1 MHYAATTISELQDV
15 AAQLVSL
22 LRQAAVIELVGD
34 VGAGKTTFVK
44 GLAKG
49 LGITEEISSPSYTI
63 NRQYEIPDGRM
74 LSHYDF
80 YRLVEPGIIKAEIA
94 EDIADENTITVIEW
108 VESVSDVLPEKRI
121 IVVITSPSESTRDIT
136 IKGIEGLKS

>member
-1 MHYAATTISELQDV
+1 MNYADATIYELQDV
-15 AAQLVSL
+15 AAQLASL

-63 NRQYEIPDGRM
+63 NRQYEAPDGRI

-80 YRLVEPGIIKAEIA
+80 YRLTEPGIIKSEIA
-94 EDIADENTITVIEW
+94 EDIADKNTITVIEW
-108 VESVSDVLPEKRI
+108 AESVSDVLPEKRI
-121 IVVITSPSESTRDIT
+121 TVVITSPTESTRDIT